1 MAAAGRR
8 SMCISLIQE
17 SRRLGAS
24 DLHMTVG
31 GAPMVRLDGYL
42 QQLVSTPVTAAQLA
56 EFVALLPDYTRQL
69 LERRGEVDCAW
80 RWGNERYR
88 LNIYRQRDQYAMAV
102 RLLNNVVPEC
112 EALGMPPA
120 LQAVTELSQGLVLIV
135 GPTGSGKTT
144 TLAALVQRINAT
156 RAVHIVT
163 LEDPIE
169 YEYPAGQ
176 SLIHQR
182 EIGRDTT
189 SFARGLRAAL
199 REDPDVI
206 LVGELRDSETM
217 AIALTA
223 AETGHL
229 VLATLHTQDVTSSVN
244 RIVDGLQQNQQLVRS
259 QLAESLAVVA
269 SQRLLA
275 RADGQGRVAAYEV
288 LVATDAV
295 RHLIRE
301 GQVHQLQSYLQ
312 TGARNGMVTMEES
325 VKSLRRTGI
334 IK

>member
-1 MAAAGRR
+1 
-8 SMCISLIQE
+8 MCISFIQE

-42 QQLVSTPVTAAQLA
+42 QQLVPTPVTAAQLA

-88 LNIYRQRDQYAMAV
+88 LNIYRQREQYAMAV

-301 GQVHQLQSYLQ
+301 GQGHQRESYLQ

>member
-1 MAAAGRR
+1 
-8 SMCISLIQE
+8 MCISLIQE

-42 QQLVSTPVTAAQLA
+42 QQLVPTPVTAAQLA

-80 RWGNERYR
+80 RWGNKRYR

>member
-1 MAAAGRR
+1 
-8 SMCISLIQE
+8 MCISFIQE

-42 QQLVSTPVTAAQLA
+42 QQFVPTPVTAAQLA
-56 EFVALLPDYTRQL
+56 EFVELLPDYTRQL

-229 VLATLHTQDVTSSVN
+229 VLATLHTQDVISSVN

>member
-1 MAAAGRR
+1 
-8 SMCISLIQE
+8 MCISFIQE

-42 QQLVSTPVTAAQLA
+42 QQLVPTPVTAAQLA

-80 RWGNERYR
+80 RWGSERYR
-88 LNIYRQRDQYAMAV
+88 LNIYRQREQYAMAV

-156 RAVHIVT
+156 RAVHIVI

>member
-1 MAAAGRR
+1 
-8 SMCISLIQE
+8 MCISLIQE

-42 QQLVSTPVTAAQLA
+42 QQLVPTPVTAAQLA

-80 RWGNERYR
+80 RWGSERYR
-88 LNIYRQRDQYAMAV
+88 LNIYRQREQYAMAV

>member
-1 MAAAGRR
+1 
-8 SMCISLIQE
+8 MCISLIQE

-42 QQLVSTPVTAAQLA
+42 QQLVPTPVTAAQLA
-56 EFVALLPDYTRQL
+56 AFVALLPDYTRQL
-69 LERRGEVDCAW
+69 LHRRGEVDCAW

-88 LNIYRQRDQYAMAV
+88 LNIYRQREQYAMAV

>member
-1 MAAAGRR
+1 
-8 SMCISLIQE
+8 MCISLIQE

-31 GAPMVRLDGYL
+31 GAPMVRLDGHL
-42 QQLVSTPVTAAQLA
+42 QQLVATPVTPAQLA

>member
-1 MAAAGRR
+1 
-8 SMCISLIQE
+8 MCISLIQE

-24 DLHMTVG
+24 DLHVTVG

-42 QQLVSTPVTAAQLA
+42 QQLVPTPVTAAQLA

>member
-1 MAAAGRR
+1 
-8 SMCISLIQE
+8 MCISFIQE

-42 QQLVSTPVTAAQLA
+42 QQLVPTPVTAAQLA
-56 EFVALLPDYTRQL
+56 EFVALLPNYTRQL

-88 LNIYRQRDQYAMAV
+88 LNIYRQREQYAMAV

>member
-1 MAAAGRR
+1 
-8 SMCISLIQE
+8 MCISFIQK

-42 QQLVSTPVTAAQLA
+42 QQLVPTPVTAAQLA

-80 RWGNERYR
+80 RWGSERYR

>member
-1 MAAAGRR
+1 
-8 SMCISLIQE
+8 MCISLIQE

-42 QQLVSTPVTAAQLA
+42 QQLVPTPVTAAQLA

-69 LERRGEVDCAW
+69 LEQRGEVDCAW

>member
-1 MAAAGRR
+1 
-8 SMCISLIQE
+8 MCISFIQE

-42 QQLVSTPVTAAQLA
+42 QQLVATPVTAVQLA

-199 REDPDVI
+199 SEDPDVI
-206 LVGELRDSETM
+206 LDGELRDSETM

>member
-1 MAAAGRR
+1 
-8 SMCISLIQE
+8 
-17 SRRLGAS
+17 
-24 DLHMTVG
+24 
-31 GAPMVRLDGYL
+31 MVRLDGYL
-42 QQLVSTPVTAAQLA
+42 QQLVPTPVTAAQLA

-88 LNIYRQRDQYAMAV
+88 LNIYRQREQYAMAV

>member
-1 MAAAGRR
+1 
-8 SMCISLIQE
+8 MCISFIQE

-24 DLHMTVG
+24 DLHVTVG

-42 QQLVSTPVTAAQLA
+42 QQLVPTPVTAAQLA
-56 EFVALLPDYTRQL
+56 EFVALLPDYTRQN

-80 RWGNERYR
+80 RWGSERYR
-88 LNIYRQRDQYAMAV
+88 LNIYRQREQYAMAV

-325 VKSLRRTGI
+325 VKFLRRTGI

>member
-1 MAAAGRR
+1 
-8 SMCISLIQE
+8 MCISLIQE

-24 DLHMTVG
+24 DLHVTVG

-42 QQLVSTPVTAAQLA
+42 QQLVPTPVTAAQLA

-88 LNIYRQRDQYAMAV
+88 LNIYRQREQYAMAV

>member
-1 MAAAGRR
+1 
-8 SMCISLIQE
+8 MCISLIQE
-17 SRRLGAS
+17 SRRLGAA

-31 GAPMVRLDGYL
+31 GAPMVRLDGHL
-42 QQLVSTPVTAAQLA
+42 QQLVPTPVTAAQLA
-56 EFVALLPDYTRQL
+56 EFVALLPDCTRQL

>member
-1 MAAAGRR
+1 
-8 SMCISLIQE
+8 MCISLIQE

-31 GAPMVRLDGYL
+31 GAPMVRLDGCL
-42 QQLVSTPVTAAQLA
+42 QQLVPTPVTAAQLA

-88 LNIYRQRDQYAMAV
+88 LNIYRQREQYAMAV

>member
-1 MAAAGRR
+1 
-8 SMCISLIQE
+8 MCISLIQE

-42 QQLVSTPVTAAQLA
+42 QQLVPTPVTAAQLA

-80 RWGNERYR
+80 RWGSERYR
-88 LNIYRQRDQYAMAV
+88 LNIYRQREQYTMAV

>member
-1 MAAAGRR
+1 
-8 SMCISLIQE
+8 MCISFIQE

-42 QQLVSTPVTAAQLA
+42 QQLVPTPVTAAQLA

-259 QLAESLAVVA
+259 QIAESLAVVA

>member
-1 MAAAGRR
+1 
-8 SMCISLIQE
+8 MCISLIQE

-42 QQLVSTPVTAAQLA
+42 QQLVPTPVTVAQLA

-80 RWGNERYR
+80 HWGNERYR

>member
-1 MAAAGRR
+1 
-8 SMCISLIQE
+8 MCISLIQE

-24 DLHMTVG
+24 DLHVTVG

-42 QQLVSTPVTAAQLA
+42 QQLVATPVTPAQLA

-80 RWGNERYR
+80 RWGSERYR
-88 LNIYRQRDQYAMAV
+88 LNIYRQREQYAMAV

>member
-1 MAAAGRR
+1 M
-8 SMCISLIQE
+8 
-17 SRRLGAS
+17 
-24 DLHMTVG
+24 
-31 GAPMVRLDGYL
+31 
-42 QQLVSTPVTAAQLA
+42 
-56 EFVALLPDYTRQL
+56 ALLPDYTRQL

>member
-1 MAAAGRR
+1 
-8 SMCISLIQE
+8 MCISLIQE

-24 DLHMTVG
+24 DLHVTVG

-42 QQLVSTPVTAAQLA
+42 QQLVPTPVTAAQLA

-80 RWGNERYR
+80 RWGSERYR
-88 LNIYRQRDQYAMAV
+88 LNIYRQREQYAMAV

-156 RAVHIVT
+156 RAAHIVT

>member
-1 MAAAGRR
+1 
-8 SMCISLIQE
+8 MCISLIQE

-42 QQLVSTPVTAAQLA
+42 QQLVPTPVTAAQLA

-80 RWGNERYR
+80 RWGSERYR

-112 EALGMPPA
+112 EALGTPPA

>member
-1 MAAAGRR
+1 
-8 SMCISLIQE
+8 MCISFIQE

-42 QQLVSTPVTAAQLA
+42 QQLVPTPVTAAQLA

-80 RWGNERYR
+80 RWGSERYR
-88 LNIYRQRDQYAMAV
+88 LNIYRQREQYAMAV

-156 RAVHIVT
+156 RSVHIVT

-269 SQRLLA
+269 RPRLHA
-275 RADGQGRVAAYEV
+275 RADGQGSVAAYEGS
-288 LVATDAV
+288 VATDAV

>member
-1 MAAAGRR
+1 
-8 SMCISLIQE
+8 MCISLIQE

-42 QQLVSTPVTAAQLA
+42 QQLVPTPVTAAHPA
-56 EFVALLPDYTRQL
+56 EFAALLPDYTRQL

-80 RWGNERYR
+80 RWGSERYR
-88 LNIYRQRDQYAMAV
+88 LNIYRQREQYAMAV

-189 SFARGLRAAL
+189 SFVRGLRAAL

>member
-1 MAAAGRR
+1 
-8 SMCISLIQE
+8 MCISFIQE

-42 QQLVSTPVTAAQLA
+42 QQLVPTPVTAAQLA

-80 RWGNERYR
+80 RWGSERYR
-88 LNIYRQRDQYAMAV
+88 LNIYRQREQYAMAV

-120 LQAVTELSQGLVLIV
+120 MQAVTELSQGLVLIV

>member
-1 MAAAGRR
+1 
-8 SMCISLIQE
+8 MCISFIQE

-31 GAPMVRLDGYL
+31 GAPMVRLDGHL
-42 QQLVSTPVTAAQLA
+42 QQLVATPVTPAQLA

-259 QLAESLAVVA
+259 QLAESLAIVA

>member
-1 MAAAGRR
+1 
-8 SMCISLIQE
+8 MCISLIQE

-24 DLHMTVG
+24 DLHVTVG

-42 QQLVSTPVTAAQLA
+42 QQLVPTPVTAAQLA

-80 RWGNERYR
+80 RWGSERYR
-88 LNIYRQRDQYAMAV
+88 LNIYRQREQYAMAI

-120 LQAVTELSQGLVLIV
+120 LQTVTELSQGLVLIV

>member
-1 MAAAGRR
+1 
-8 SMCISLIQE
+8 MCISLIQE

-42 QQLVSTPVTAAQLA
+42 QQLVPTPVTAAQLA

-80 RWGNERYR
+80 RWGSERYR
-88 LNIYRQRDQYAMAV
+88 LNIYRQREQYAMAV

-275 RADGQGRVAAYEV
+275 RADGQGRVASYEV

>member
-1 MAAAGRR
+1 
-8 SMCISLIQE
+8 MCISLIQE

-24 DLHMTVG
+24 DLHVTVG

-42 QQLVSTPVTAAQLA
+42 QQLVPTPVTAAQLA

-229 VLATLHTQDVTSSVN
+229 VLATLHTQDVTSSDN

>member
-1 MAAAGRR
+1 
-8 SMCISLIQE
+8 MCISLIQE

-42 QQLVSTPVTAAQLA
+42 QQLVPTPVTVAQLA

-69 LERRGEVDCAW
+69 LERRGEVDCAC
-80 RWGNERYR
+80 RWGSERYR

>member
-1 MAAAGRR
+1 
-8 SMCISLIQE
+8 MCISFIQE

-42 QQLVSTPVTAAQLA
+42 QQLVPTPVTAAQLA
-56 EFVALLPDYTRQL
+56 EFVALLLDYTRQL

>member
-1 MAAAGRR
+1 
-8 SMCISLIQE
+8 MCISLIQE

-42 QQLVSTPVTAAQLA
+42 QQLVPTPVTVAQLA

-80 RWGNERYR
+80 RWGSERYR

>member
-1 MAAAGRR
+1 
-8 SMCISLIQE
+8 MCISLIQE

-42 QQLVSTPVTAAQLA
+42 QQLVPTPVTAAQLA

-69 LERRGEVDCAW
+69 LERRGGVDCAW

-135 GPTGSGKTT
+135 GPTGRGKTT

>member
-1 MAAAGRR
+1 
-8 SMCISLIQE
+8 
-17 SRRLGAS
+17 
-24 DLHMTVG
+24 
-31 GAPMVRLDGYL
+31 MVRLDGYL
-42 QQLVSTPVTAAQLA
+42 QQLVPTPVTAAQLA